1 MTLASFLYSLFNVTE
16 RRCVQIP
23 TNSSHCDVGLC
34 RKEGRHLLYEEV
46 YGSRI
51 FYCPPLLV
59 ETMFYL
65 FLNFDSCRQ
74 SFVFC
79 FVKDCRVPVSLDPGH
94 Q

>member
-51 FYCPPLLV
+51 SYCRPLLV

-65 FLNFDSCRQ
+65 FLNL
-74 SFVFC
+74 C
-79 FVKDCRVPVSLDPGH
+79 FVKACRVPVSLDPGH